1 MSNHSVWL
9 ISGSFIT
16 LSFNNVFDIIN
27 HKLKYKQL
35 KRYGPPG
42 RSLIFPELKCFKMSI
57 ESKKD
62 MTIVSITVNK
72 GNLELLV
79 PVSSIIVNLIRHYHA
94 KLKINVLN
102 KQIDIN
108 YSGIIDAKVNMDIE
122 ILIPYDIER
131 VEAHIT
137 HLSIPFYHS
146 GCHNQW
152 RIRSVETVDD
162 FINYILSKTD

>member
-1 MSNHSVWL
+1 MLRRFIFVRNNMSNHSVWL

-35 KRYGPPG
+35 NRYGPSG

-94 KLKINVLN
+94 KLKINTLN
-102 KQIDIN
+102 KQ
-108 YSGIIDAKVNMDIE
+108 
-122 ILIPYDIER
+122 
-131 VEAHIT
+131 
-137 HLSIPFYHS
+137 
-146 GCHNQW
+146 
-152 RIRSVETVDD
+152 
-162 FINYILSKTD
+162 